1 MRILTRVM
9 TNDAVACSLCSRG
22 GRGVRS
28 YTSNQNSQGR
38 NGFCFF
44 PARPKLLP
52 FSRAT
57 IHTWSSIGGIYR
69 ISRRTSHL
77 ISSRSLQS
85 SVGSFR
91 LARDIVLSC
100 CSHDHRK
107 NYELYVAAGHAGSRT
122 HDLGAASRRESTRN
136 SFLERDYANDQE
148 CLCTPDQPAAESPR
162 GCLARGV
169 IRSCAAVVGESR
181 R

>member
-1 MRILTRVM
+1 MRILTRVV
-9 TNDAVACSLCSRG
+9 TNDAVARSLCSRG

-44 PARPKLLP
+44 SARPKLLP

-69 ISRRTSHL
+69 ISSQKDFTPHF
-77 ISSRSLQS
+77 ITF
-85 SVGSFR
+85 VTKFR
-91 LARDIVLSC
+91 WILPPSARDIVLSC

-107 NYELYVAAGHAGSRT
+107 NYELYVAA
-122 HDLGAASRRESTRN
+122 
-136 SFLERDYANDQE
+136 
-148 CLCTPDQPAAESPR
+148 
-162 GCLARGV
+162 
-169 IRSCAAVVGESR
+169 VVGESGR
-181 R
+181 